1 MLTCFIFNFA
11 GIISYKY
18 VDNTGELTTVDLTCT
33 LNDEEYYFSVT
44 YDEQYSDADILIAQ
58 IEDYFTDRG
67 GEVIISE

>member
-1 MLTCFIFNFA
+1 M
-11 GIISYKY
+11 
-18 VDNTGELTTVDLTCT
+18 DNTGELTTVDLTCT